1 MSNLSP
7 SATKCLASSPCLGEG
22 FEQSLPNASLWHPN
36 PGPTDLN
43 SVPLDSSYGS
53 GVDMSCKAKKKKANF
68 LENHWSLQHTFLVH
82 HWSNNN
88 SALGRLGWKRNRLRP
103 KQGIDDSRSIS
114 PRSLCDSTPVGAL
127 ATRMFVSCRCW
138 LLYTFIAINQA

>member
-36 PGPTDLN
+36 PGSTDLN

-53 GVDMSCKAKKKKANF
+53 GVDMSCKAPKKNI
-68 LENHWSLQHTFLVH
+68 TFL
-82 HWSNNN
+82 
-88 SALGRLGWKRNRLRP
+88 RI
-103 KQGIDDSRSIS
+103 ID
-114 PRSLCDSTPVGAL
+114 LYNTL
-127 ATRMFVSCRCW
+127 F
-138 LLYTFIAINQA
+138 LYTIDPTTIQHLGGWDEKGIV